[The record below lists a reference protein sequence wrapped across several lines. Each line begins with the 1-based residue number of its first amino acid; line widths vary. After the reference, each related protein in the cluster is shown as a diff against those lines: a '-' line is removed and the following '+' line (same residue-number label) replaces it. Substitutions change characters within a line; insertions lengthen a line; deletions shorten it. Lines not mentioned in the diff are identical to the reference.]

1 MYKCLRKNSLS
12 KDNQELSAWN
22 GTYILTY
29 IDDILEFVEKYNTH
43 THTHTD
49 IYGVYRCTHIYEEKK
64 SIYNLVNIY
73 NIYKP
78 IVTTQEQSMF
88 KFMKCYN
95 VLILTIQT

>member
-1 MYKCLRKNSLS
+1 MQAHTYIHTYTYDIHTCTRRPMYKCLRKNSLS

-64 SIYNLVNIY
+64 YI
-73 NIYKP
+73 
-78 IVTTQEQSMF
+78 
-88 KFMKCYN
+88 
-95 VLILTIQT
+95 

>member
-1 MYKCLRKNSLS
+1 MVYTGVL
-12 KDNQELSAWN
+12 
-22 GTYILTY
+22 
-29 IDDILEFVEKYNTH
+29 
-43 THTHTD
+43 
-49 IYGVYRCTHIYEEKK
+49 IYMKKK

>member
-43 THTHTD
+43 THTRTYMVYTGVL
-49 IYGVYRCTHIYEEKK
+49 IYMKKK